1 MLGAGGGGGRASHRN
16 SPLKCPDLSEPC
28 QFSKI
33 LPALWPWSVP
43 WQAKA
48 WGLDS
53 LSVLEWSSPHS
64 GHQTASRNKKKW
76 VHFQP
81 RSKCPSQPANYY
93 ERFLKETLYTI
104 PEWFKGLYSVFKRRQ
119 VTARGCWES
128 LFQVNQNKLPLVYR
142 DGISLHLDLLMI
154 ITLGTKAHILDP
166 NAKN

>member
-93 ERFLKETLYTI
+93 ERFLKETLST
-104 PEWFKGLYSVFKRRQ
+104 
-119 VTARGCWES
+119 
-128 LFQVNQNKLPLVYR
+128 LFQSGLRDFTQFSKEGKLQPGVAGRAYFKLTR
-142 DGISLHLDLLMI
+142 INCLLFI
-154 ITLGTKAHILDP
+154 ETASPYIWIY
-166 NAKN
+166 